1 MYSFVKWVSFIY
13 SYCNIIGTG
22 VKKLTEKRA
31 EKNDVSVKK
40 FLSYHLKLEGRFF
53 IIRIVLALFS
63 AEC

>member
-1 MYSFVKWVSFIY
+1 M
-13 SYCNIIGTG
+13 
-22 VKKLTEKRA
+22 KKLTEKGA
-31 EKNDVSVKK
+31 EKNDVSVKN

>member
-31 EKNDVSVKK
+31 EKNDVSVKN